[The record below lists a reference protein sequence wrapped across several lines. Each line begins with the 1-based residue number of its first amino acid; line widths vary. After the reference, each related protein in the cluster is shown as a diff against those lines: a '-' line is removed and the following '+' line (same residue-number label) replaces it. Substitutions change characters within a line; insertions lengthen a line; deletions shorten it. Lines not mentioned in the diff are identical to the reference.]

1 MFFSFLQQLAL
12 LIRGKYPGRRRKVN
26 IGGEARYLYQ
36 DIKLIRSQ
44 IGRSQEDSPST
55 SYQELRQL
63 QQNMSPLSLKVANK
77 STNSANKLTNGKVSE
92 REMSSFSHSLV
103 VPEMGKDPSAVT
115 SRTSKG
121 VLQYYQLKRIIP
133 LPAGANS
140 KNFQLRAIN
149 TPVISNPIPSIL
161 HMHTKE
167 SDLQSQ
173 HTVKNSTS
181 YQGYN
186 SKTTSNDNRGK
197 RLSEEDMN
205 VSEYLE
211 SELLAINEINNSELN
226 YKFSIGKAVTIPES
240 IVNLNEENSRR
251 PVDVAS
257 CETKSEVEMRRKSS
271 YKYKTNLMARSN
283 DNITGTT
290 SASPSKQ
297 DTNLFSERLPEVDK
311 ELTTVTNGKY
321 LDVKRS
327 WDYGIRK
334 CISPESST
342 SLVQKEVVS
351 TSKNKSKTKKGKES
365 NKKKKLSKATV
376 NGQMKINV
384 LNTVNT
390 KNSHD
395 SLNYE
400 SQEVTEKLVN
410 TPRSNEE
417 CTNVTSKG
425 SGASPT
431 STSPPGPAMHRLAE
445 EIVTSTPY
453 VTASSQHIS
462 PCSSPSIT
470 LQEPRTNVNL
480 SNVLDP
486 LFKEKVKSIILTT
499 QQTLSKPVESVNETI
514 LKEKL
519 ESAVIGKNLAVL
531 YNESTIPDTGASNI
545 DPFSC
550 SVTTNLKELVLS
562 TPEHV
567 NSLLRHHQSCPG
579 LGCSLECQTLRAAY
593 IHITIFH
600 HRCQVWDAFYK
611 IISKHSKPCRVV
623 SCGVEF
629 CQFMK
634 HELHLNG
641 VSVLP
646 MQLLKERP
654 SLENEFKICEEIGA
668 HNGDLH
674 CRHMPCPRLPAPHSS
689 VAQRKIES
697 RQQPKQ
703 MTMDSFNF
711 IFPDTFIGNIFPDT
725 PKGNAMSVPVLKT
738 LGLVKDLFTKTME
751 PS

>member
-1 MFFSFLQQLAL
+1 MKRKLTLVMNQLILQEYCIRGKILLFLMCPFFKERNQPTKTKQNLISDLTFLKQNSDNTEFKAVPSNNAVQQNTESKPQTTEREPSSVTSGDEKYANSSYCRMAIGRRWIDANLMEMVGTHTYASDICEAYAKDEPNEPMNYTSLAL

-103 VPEMGKDPSAVT
+103 VPEMGKDSSAVT

-121 VLQYYQLKRIIP
+121 VLQYYQLKQIIP

-351 TSKNKSKTKKGKES
+351 TSKNKSKTKK
-365 NKKKKLSKATV
+365 
-376 NGQMKINV
+376 
-384 LNTVNT
+384 
-390 KNSHD
+390 
-395 SLNYE
+395 
-400 SQEVTEKLVN
+400 
-410 TPRSNEE
+410 R
-417 CTNVTSKG
+417 
-425 SGASPT
+425 
-431 STSPPGPAMHRLAE
+431 
-445 EIVTSTPY
+445 
-453 VTASSQHIS
+453 
-462 PCSSPSIT
+462 
-470 LQEPRTNVNL
+470 
-480 SNVLDP
+480 
-486 LFKEKVKSIILTT
+486 
-499 QQTLSKPVESVNETI
+499 
-514 LKEKL
+514 
-519 ESAVIGKNLAVL
+519 
-531 YNESTIPDTGASNI
+531 
-545 DPFSC
+545 
-550 SVTTNLKELVLS
+550 
-562 TPEHV
+562 
-567 NSLLRHHQSCPG
+567 
-579 LGCSLECQTLRAAY
+579 
-593 IHITIFH
+593 
-600 HRCQVWDAFYK
+600 
-611 IISKHSKPCRVV
+611 
-623 SCGVEF
+623 
-629 CQFMK
+629 
-634 HELHLNG
+634 
-641 VSVLP
+641 
-646 MQLLKERP
+646 
-654 SLENEFKICEEIGA
+654 
-668 HNGDLH
+668 
-674 CRHMPCPRLPAPHSS
+674 
-689 VAQRKIES
+689 
-697 RQQPKQ
+697 
-703 MTMDSFNF
+703 
-711 IFPDTFIGNIFPDT
+711 
-725 PKGNAMSVPVLKT
+725 
-738 LGLVKDLFTKTME
+738 
-751 PS
+751 